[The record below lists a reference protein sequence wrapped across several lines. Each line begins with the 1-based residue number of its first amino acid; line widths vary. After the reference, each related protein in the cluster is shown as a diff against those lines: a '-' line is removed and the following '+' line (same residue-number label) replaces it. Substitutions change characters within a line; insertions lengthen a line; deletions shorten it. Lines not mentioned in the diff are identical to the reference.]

1 MRIGRYE
8 LECPPIPGG
17 ISILVAGTVADC
29 GHPVTAMAIGKDY
42 LAGFLNREAK
52 VLRLLHTR
60 PHPGFLKLHETHEDD
75 GNGFVMMDPVGQN
88 LNDYIRA
95 RGGLM
100 EEEAK
105 VVFRQVASAMSHAH
119 KNGIVLRDIKL
130 GKMFFTD
137 ASCTGIVIGDLLC
150 SEVLPT
156 ASGLLH
162 DQKGS
167 PAYVSPEVLIGKPY
181 DGKAADMWS
190 MGVVLYR
197 MLTASYP
204 FQDSEPSRLYGKIM
218 RAGSGVSFPVEKVSP
233 AARELARRLLNEDA
247 GTRPTADELL
257 EEPWLCDVPRCG
269 SGLALRRRSSA
280 GSAVEL
286 GLRLLRE
293 AAPEHEGGVFGV
305 SPVPVE
311 DSATDQVVPDFCST
325 GGPSHPESVARVQA
339 VGGGGRKRAAVLMS
353 DPVAAPLQ
361 RRSRTAPLLP
371 PYARQSQQD
380 PAALP
385 VLLPLA
391 GQPLRQSPVALG
403 APIAAQAVA
412 VVAASGTFPVVT
424 VIAGPAAPTPRHFPP
439 YG

>member
-1 MRIGRYE
+1 
-8 LECPPIPGG
+8 
-17 ISILVAGTVADC
+17 
-29 GHPVTAMAIGKDY
+29 
-42 LAGFLNREAK
+42 
-52 VLRLLHTR
+52 
-60 PHPGFLKLHETHEDD
+60 
-75 GNGFVMMDPVGQN
+75 MDPVGQN

-204 FQDSEPSRLYGKIM
+204 FQDSE
-218 RAGSGVSFPVEKVSP
+218 
-233 AARELARRLLNEDA
+233 
-247 GTRPTADELL
+247 
-257 EEPWLCDVPRCG
+257 
-269 SGLALRRRSSA
+269 
-280 GSAVEL
+280 
-286 GLRLLRE
+286 
-293 AAPEHEGGVFGV
+293 
-305 SPVPVE
+305 
-311 DSATDQVVPDFCST
+311 
-325 GGPSHPESVARVQA
+325 
-339 VGGGGRKRAAVLMS
+339 
-353 DPVAAPLQ
+353 
-361 RRSRTAPLLP
+361 
-371 PYARQSQQD
+371 
-380 PAALP
+380 
-385 VLLPLA
+385 
-391 GQPLRQSPVALG
+391 
-403 APIAAQAVA
+403 
-412 VVAASGTFPVVT
+412 
-424 VIAGPAAPTPRHFPP
+424 
-439 YG
+439 